1 MSVIPFRQSSSC
13 LCSIHSIEL
22 VVPSLCLFGRAHRA
36 FASFIRQSSS
46 CLRFVHSTE
55 LVVPLLHSFDR
66 AHRAFALFIR
76 QSSSCLR
83 FVRSTEL
90 IVPSL
95 RSFDISLLSLA
106 CPFRP
111 FLLIRPNFYQGMK
124 LALLFDISSP
134 SSTLAL
140 TSQDKYSLFKL
151 CAYHQYVAATILLL
165 LSYLIT
171 SHLSLHP
178 LCS

>member
-1 MSVIPFRQSSSC
+1 M
-13 LCSIHSIEL
+13 
-22 VVPSLCLFGRAHRA
+22 PSLHSFDRARRA
-36 FASFIRQSSS
+36 FAS
-46 CLRFVHSTE
+46 FVHSTE
-55 LVVPLLHSFDR
+55 LVVP
-66 AHRAFALFIR
+66 
-76 QSSSCLR
+76 
-83 FVRSTEL
+83 
-90 IVPSL
+90 SL
-95 RSFDISLLSLA
+95 RSFDIAFLSLA

-140 TSQDKYSLFKL
+140 TLQDKYSLFKL
-151 CAYHQYVAATILLL
+151 CAYHQYVVATILLL
-165 LSYLIT
+165 SYPIT